1 MTSSLLKA
9 RHALQAGRTIVGHW
23 HGSGSALLA
32 ETVDATSDYDVLVID
47 CQHGLIDAPGAMA
60 VMASVRNATPF
71 IRLRDTTASHIHHA
85 LDAGAM
91 GLIAPLINTADDARA
106 FVREAM

>member
-1 MTSSLLKA
+1 MNANLLKA

-23 HGSGSALLA
+23 HGSGNALLA
-32 ETVDATSDYDVLVID
+32 ETVDATCGYDVVVVD
-47 CQHGLIDAPGAMA
+47 CQHGLIDAALAMS
-60 VMASVRNATPF
+60 VMASVRNASPF

-85 LDAGAM
+85 LDAGAI
-91 GLIAPLINTADDARA
+91 GLIAPLINTPDDARA